1 MFRGG
6 KAGKSSFKTLLA
18 FSPSSFFFFPAMMWR
33 LSFTCRA
40 HPVLQGGPAGVAR
53 AHTSASWFCRPGP
66 CRGGTWNVSWKSRRR
81 LAVPGSGLVNAG
93 AQAPARA
100 TAVRRQLSA
109 HTYIYS
115 ADVSGVTG
123 NCPTSREAR
132 FSRSAGSGLGARAQR
147 ASPSSSSE
155 TPAARPALSLGPAA
169 GGRGDGDTTRA
180 T

>member
-1 MFRGG
+1 
-6 KAGKSSFKTLLA
+6 
-18 FSPSSFFFFPAMMWR
+18 MWR

-53 AHTSASWFCRPGP
+53 AHTSASWLCRPGP

-109 HTYIYS
+109 RTYIYS

-132 FSRSAGSGLGARAQR
+132 FSRSAGSGLERAC
-147 ASPSSSSE
+147 
-155 TPAARPALSLGPAA
+155 AACIAQLLVGDAGRPPCAVPRPRRRRPW
-169 GGRGDGDTTRA
+169 GRDATRA